1 MASRPGVLTE
11 WPWSPLGGFKFLVAP
26 LAIASI
32 HSYVTA
38 EEEEKDLWRLMI
50 VAMMLWRIF
59 TARYGSP
66 IEFEQVDREQSWDDQ
81 IIFNTLF
88 MYLVNNKLP
97 GCSRIPPKPP
107 SCASF
112 LLHAVPVEFLY
123 YWFHR
128 FLHHHFLYSRYHSH
142 HHSSIVTEPITS
154 VVHPFAEHIAYSV
167 LFAIPIVTAS
177 LCGIL
182 SIVPFVA
189 YVTYIDFM
197 NYMGHYN
204 FEFFPKRLFH
214 HSLSSSS
221 SATPPRSTRSITRN
235 LEPTTLCSFQST
247 TISTGRP
254 TNAASPCT
262 RSRWRERRNH
272 PTSSTSLTSLHST
285 PSTKCALASRPS
297 HLVPCGLDPH
307 GTSPT
312 SCGPSLSSSL
322 SSP

>member
-1 MASRPGVLTE
+1 
-11 WPWSPLGGFKFLVAP
+11 
-26 LAIASI
+26 
-32 HSYVTA
+32 
-38 EEEEKDLWRLMI
+38 
-50 VAMMLWRIF
+50 
-59 TARYGSP
+59 
-66 IEFEQVDREQSWDDQ
+66 
-81 IIFNTLF
+81 
-88 MYLVNNKLP
+88 
-97 GCSRIPPKPP
+97 
-107 SCASF
+107 
-112 LLHAVPVEFLY
+112 
-123 YWFHR
+123 
-128 FLHHHFLYSRYHSH
+128 
-142 HHSSIVTEPITS
+142 

-167 LFAIPIVTAS
+167 LFAIPIVTVS

-221 SATPPRSTRSITRN
+221 SATPPRTSTLYIPTLLRFELTYIKHNVASKYVEGSTRSITRN

-312 SCGPSLSSSL
+312 SCGPSPSSSL

>member
-1 MASRPGVLTE
+1 
-11 WPWSPLGGFKFLVAP
+11 
-26 LAIASI
+26 
-32 HSYVTA
+32 
-38 EEEEKDLWRLMI
+38 
-50 VAMMLWRIF
+50 
-59 TARYGSP
+59 
-66 IEFEQVDREQSWDDQ
+66 
-81 IIFNTLF
+81 

-128 FLHHHFLYSRYHSH
+128 SLHHHFLYSRYHSH

-221 SATPPRSTRSITRN
+221 SATPPRTFHSLHHTQFRTNYSLFIPIYDHIYGTTHKCSESLYEKSLEREEESPDVIN
-235 LEPTTLCSFQST
+235 LTHLTTLDSIYQMRLGF
-247 TISTGRP
+247 
-254 TNAASPCT
+254 
-262 RSRWRERRNH
+262 
-272 PTSSTSLTSLHST
+272 
-285 PSTKCALASRPS
+285 
-297 HLVPCGLDPH
+297 
-307 GTSPT
+307 
-312 SCGPSLSSSL
+312 PSLSSRPLWSRSPWYLTYFMWPFTVLFSFVSVTSPFTLTSFQSL
-322 SSP
+322 HFT

>member
-59 TARYGSP
+59 TARYGSWTSP
-66 IEFEQVDREQSWDDQ
+66 LSSSKWTESNLGTTKSSSTRSSCISSTTNSQAARVS
-81 IIFNTLF
+81 
-88 MYLVNNKLP
+88 LP
-97 GCSRIPPKPP
+97 
-107 SCASF
+107 
-112 LLHAVPVEFLY
+112 
-123 YWFHR
+123 
-128 FLHHHFLYSRYHSH
+128 SH
-142 HHSSIVTEPITS
+142 HHVLLFYFILFPSSSYTTGSTDLSTTTSSTLVTILTTTPPSSPSPSRVS

-189 YVTYIDFM
+189 YVTYTDFM

-221 SATPPRSTRSITRN
+221 SATPPR
-235 LEPTTLCSFQST
+235 
-247 TISTGRP
+247 RP

-312 SCGPSLSSSL
+312 SCGPSLPSSL

>member
-59 TARYGSP
+59 TARYGS
-66 IEFEQVDREQSWDDQ
+66 VCRVTRRTREGRRSW
-81 IIFNTLF
+81 I
-88 MYLVNNKLP
+88 
-97 GCSRIPPKPP
+97 S
-107 SCASF
+107 
-112 LLHAVPVEFLY
+112 
-123 YWFHR
+123 
-128 FLHHHFLYSRYHSH
+128 LHHHFLYSRYHSH

-247 TISTGRP
+247 TISTERP